1 MAKRTRRSGKQ
12 GKAHRSAEK
21 RARTRVSAV
30 RKGARKS
37 IRSIRRAKPA
47 RGRVRVVRPGATRA
61 RARKIATRSPK
72 RPLPPAEM
80 LSERLFLSSLERS
93 LRDNRL
99 VWEALA
105 KR

>member
-1 MAKRTRRSGKQ
+1 MAEKARNSGNQRK
-12 GKAHRSAEK
+12 GHRSAK
-21 RARTRVSAV
+21 KSARTRVSGG
-30 RKGARKS
+30 RRGARGGV
-37 IRSIRRAKPA
+37 RRKKTIQ
-47 RGRVRVVRPGATRA
+47 GRVRVARSSARA
-61 RARKIATRSPK
+61 RAKKIAARKPQ

-80 LSERLFLSSLERS
+80 LSERLFLSSLDRS

>member
-1 MAKRTRRSGKQ
+1 MAKKARNSGNQRKRQ
-12 GKAHRSAEK
+12 RSAK
-21 RARTRVSAV
+21 KPARTRVPGA
-30 RKGARKS
+30 RKGARGAV
-37 IRSIRRAKPA
+37 RRKKKTI
-47 RGRVRVVRPGATRA
+47 RGRVRVARSSARA
-61 RARKIATRSPK
+61 RARKIVARKPQ

>member
-30 RKGARKS
+30 RKGARK
-37 IRSIRRAKPA
+37 SIRRAKPA

>member
-1 MAKRTRRSGKQ
+1 M
-12 GKAHRSAEK
+12 
-21 RARTRVSAV
+21 
-30 RKGARKS
+30 
-37 IRSIRRAKPA
+37 
-47 RGRVRVVRPGATRA
+47 
-61 RARKIATRSPK
+61 

-93 LRDNRL
+93 LRDNRA

>member
-1 MAKRTRRSGKQ
+1 
-12 GKAHRSAEK
+12 
-21 RARTRVSAV
+21 
-30 RKGARKS
+30 
-37 IRSIRRAKPA
+37 
-47 RGRVRVVRPGATRA
+47 VVRSGATRA
-61 RARKIATRSPK
+61 RKSQ

-93 LRDNRL
+93 LRDNRM